1 MIRAVALKLMVD
13 VHLENF
19 ACDEAET
26 RVVLYAF
33 KAMGD

>member
-1 MIRAVALKLMVD
+1 MIRAVGLKMMVD

-19 ACDEAET
+19 TRDIAET
-26 RVVLYAF
+26 KVVINAF